1 MQAGL
6 QSVLAIYSYKAA
18 SISDVLLVLCNHLA
32 VKASNMVCAAHAAKL
47 KCEAAELVHLLALE
61 VSCRQH
67 ALGTLLQGPMAP
79 SQLSGCMVRPSLLY
93 GGNA

>member
-32 VKASNMVCAAHAAKL
+32 VKASNMV
-47 KCEAAELVHLLALE
+47 
-61 VSCRQH
+61 R
-67 ALGTLLQGPMAP
+67 AP
-79 SQLSGCMVRPSLLY
+79 SSMPASRARLLVCLGSGVKAACCMGPWHHHSSR
-93 GGNA
+93 GA